1 MASINAPDTP
11 MRRVMVVGCAG
22 SGKTTVARRLG
33 EMLKLPV
40 VYLDFH
46 FWRQGWQSPD
56 HSEWREQVAALAAM
70 PDWIMD
76 GNYSN
81 TFDLRM
87 PRADSLI
94 WLDYPRGICMG
105 RVLKRTIWGY
115 GRSRPDLPHDCP
127 ERFDLAFLRYV
138 WDFPRKHRPRIAG
151 GIEQFG
157 GHLCMTRL
165 VCDRDVEGFL
175 AGLGAS

>member
-1 MASINAPDTP
+1 MANSNAPDGA

-22 SGKTTVARRLG
+22 AGKTTFARRLG
-33 EMLKLPV
+33 ETLKLPV
-40 VYLDFH
+40 VSLDFH
-46 FWRQGWQSPD
+46 FWRPGWQSPD
-56 HSEWREQVAALAAM
+56 RAEWRQQVTTLAAM

-81 TFDLRM
+81 TYDLRM

-94 WLDYPRGICMG
+94 WLDYPRGICMR
-105 RVLKRTIWGY
+105 RVLARTIRGY
-115 GRSRPDLPHDCP
+115 GRSRPDLPQDCP
-127 ERFDLAFLRYV
+127 ERFDFAFLRYV

-157 GHLCMTRL
+157 GHLRMNRL
-165 VCDRDVEGFL
+165 ICDRDVEGFL

>member
-1 MASINAPDTP
+1 MANSNAPDGA

-22 SGKTTVARRLG
+22 AGKTTLARRLG
-33 EMLKLPV
+33 ETLKLPV
-40 VYLDFH
+40 VSLDFH
-46 FWRQGWQSPD
+46 FWRPGWQSPD
-56 HSEWREQVAALAAM
+56 RAEWRQQVTTLAAM

-81 TFDLRM
+81 TYDLRM

-94 WLDYPRGICMG
+94 WLDFPRGICMR
-105 RVLKRTIWGY
+105 RVLARTIRGY
-115 GRSRPDLPHDCP
+115 GRSRPDLPQDCP

-138 WDFPRKHRPRIAG
+138 WDFPRKHRPRIAA

-157 GHLCMTRL
+157 DHLHMTRL
-165 VCDRDVEGFL
+165 VCDRDVESFL
-175 AGLGAS
+175 AGLGAG